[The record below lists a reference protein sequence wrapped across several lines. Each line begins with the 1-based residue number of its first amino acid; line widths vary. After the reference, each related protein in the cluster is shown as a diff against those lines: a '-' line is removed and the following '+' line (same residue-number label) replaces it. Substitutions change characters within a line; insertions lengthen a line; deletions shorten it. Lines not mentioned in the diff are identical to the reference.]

1 MVRRY
6 EPRDARH
13 SSDALHES
21 SPRDGY
27 PSRSALLAAVRVRVA
42 AHGTVLGRG
51 EGSRPDWGTGSR
63 ALSCRASW
71 WSRCAMS
78 RAAASPRTDTTFTRQ
93 ARIHHFLRIIHTQ
106 WVIYLPPR
114 GRSME
119 GGFLPL
125 WLPWQVRAFALSFL
139 HWGGRPPQPPYQ
151 RMPRA
156 TSSAWRSGEFRG
168 PAAGVVEE
176 SIQLDRDAADVFDGL
191 VRHVQVPLAR
201 LELTSRSG
209 A

>member
-139 HWGGRPPQPPYQ
+139 HWGGRPPPSRPTSACREQRVPRGARVSFEALQRVLSRNPSSLTGTPP
-151 RMPRA
+151 
-156 TSSAWRSGEFRG
+156 TSSTGLCGTFKSPSRAWN
-168 PAAGVVEE
+168 
-176 SIQLDRDAADVFDGL
+176 
-191 VRHVQVPLAR
+191 
-201 LELTSRSG
+201 
-209 A
+209 

>member
-6 EPRDARH
+6 EPRGSRH

-42 AHGTVLGRG
+42 ARGTVLGRG
-51 EGSRPDWGTGSR
+51 KGSRPDWGTGGR
-63 ALSCRASW
+63 ALSCRASL

-78 RAAASPRTDTTFTRQ
+78 RAAASPRTDTTLTRQ

-106 WVIYLPPR
+106 WVTYLPPG

-125 WLPWQVRAFALSFL
+125 WLPWQVRAVALSFL
-139 HWGGRPPQPPYQ
+139 HWGGRPPPPAALPAHAASIEFRVALEGEVEALQ
-151 RMPRA
+151 RVLSRNPSSLTGTPP
-156 TSSAWRSGEFRG
+156 TSSTGLCGTFKSPSRAWN
-168 PAAGVVEE
+168 
-176 SIQLDRDAADVFDGL
+176 
-191 VRHVQVPLAR
+191 
-201 LELTSRSG
+201 
-209 A
+209 